1 MKTPHF
7 LRFTQTLALGTT
19 VALSAAGCG
28 SSTSPDA
35 SSQDVAQNDRTT
47 QGDSTAPP
55 SDVSSVDS
63 TTPSDALSCASCQCA
78 GLVPP
83 DSQTPDAG
91 LPVCSGDLLGLC
103 CAAIGPLP
111 PPELSA

>member
-7 LRFTQTLALGTT
+7 LRFAQSLALGASVTA
-19 VALSAAGCG
+19 ALAGCG

-35 SSQDVAQNDRTT
+35 SSPDVAQAD
-47 QGDSTAPP
+47 TATP
-55 SDVSSVDS
+55 SDVAVDS
-63 TTPSDALSCASCQCA
+63 TVTNDANPCASCQCV

-83 DSQTPDAG
+83 DSQTGD
-91 LPVCSGDLLGLC
+91 SGVPACTGDQLGMC